1 MARRIR
7 PRVPHAV
14 MISAL
19 AIRLPN
25 WLGDTVMAEPAVRA
39 LRRAYPEARVLL
51 AGPWATVL
59 GGQGLADTLVTYPRA
74 WAGRLAAADVV
85 RRFAPDTAVLLP
97 NSLESALAAWYWGA
111 RRRIGFDAGGRGLLL
126 TDALALPEP
135 RRHQIDEYLVL
146 AARCD
151 APVDDTAPRLAPP
164 AADAPERAEVVTLL
178 DEAGAHRQRPIVG
191 VHLGAAYGPAKTWP
205 AERVVDLC
213 RLLDRTGARAVLLG
227 TANEAPTAAAIAAQA
242 PAAALAGRDRPALL
256 PALLTE
262 LDALVSGDTGVA
274 HLAAA
279 LGTPVVALFGPTDP
293 ALSAP
298 RGRAV
303 ALTHPVPCAPCFYR
317 VCPIEHPCLRD
328 LDATRV
334 RDAVL
339 TFLERAPQP
348 VGPTL
353 EHGRRAPHGAR
364 G

>member
-1 MARRIR
+1 VAGGVRARL
-7 PRVPHAV
+7 PQAV
-14 MISAL
+14 RMIASL

-39 LRRAYPEARVLL
+39 LRRSHPQARVLL

-85 RRFAPDTAVLLP
+85 RRFGPDTAVVLP

-111 RRRIGFDAGGRGLLL
+111 ARRIGFDAGGRGIAL

-135 RRHQIDEYLVL
+135 RRHQIDEYLML
-146 AARCD
+146 ADRCD
-151 APVDDTAPRLAPP
+151 AHADAAEPALMPPPVD
-164 AADAPERAEVVTLL
+164 AAERAEARALL
-178 DEAGAHRQRPIVG
+178 AEAGARAGRRAIG

-205 AERVVDLC
+205 VERVGEFC
-213 RLLDRTGARAVLLG
+213 RLLDAAGARAVLLG
-227 TANEAPTAAAIAAQA
+227 TANEAPAAAAITAEA
-242 PAAALAGRDRPALL
+242 PASTLAGRDRPALL
-256 PALLTE
+256 PALLAE

-274 HLAAA
+274 HLATA

-317 VCPIEHPCLRD
+317 VCPIEHPCLRG
-328 LDATRV
+328 LEAKRV
-334 RDAVL
+334 HDAVL
-339 TFLERAPQP
+339 ALLESPARPA
-348 VGPTL
+348 
-353 EHGRRAPHGAR
+353 GAR
-364 G
+364 R

>member
-1 MARRIR
+1 MARGIR
-7 PRVPHAV
+7 PRMPSAV
-14 MISAL
+14 GMIAAL

-39 LRRAYPEARVLL
+39 LRRAHPEARVLL

-74 WAGRLAAADVV
+74 WADRLAAADVV

-111 RRRIGFDAGGRGLLL
+111 RRRVGFDAGGRGLML
-126 TDALALPEP
+126 TDALALPVP
-135 RRHQIDEYLVL
+135 RRHQIDEYLLL
-146 AARCD
+146 AATCCD
-151 APVDDTAPRLAPP
+151 VRADDTAPRLTPP
-164 AADAPERAEVVTLL
+164 AADAPERIDVHALF
-178 DEAGAHRQRPIVG
+178 DAAGVRRDRPIVG

-213 RLLDRTGARAVLLG
+213 RLLDRAGVRAVLLG
-227 TANEAPTAAAIAAQA
+227 TGNEAPTAAAIAAQA
-242 PAAALAGRDRPALL
+242 PAAMLAGRDRPAILA
-256 PALLTE
+256 ALLTE
-262 LDALVSGDTGVA
+262 LDVLVSGDTGVA

-293 ALSAP
+293 SLSAP

-328 LDATRV
+328 LGATRV
-334 RDAVL
+334 VEAVL
-339 TFLERAPQP
+339 AFVERAPQP
-348 VGPTL
+348 ATL